1 MRPIGLAFAVA
12 LTVGG
17 CSLLFNGND
26 LKGHGGDGG
35 AGSGGTGG
43 GGDDM
48 GGGGGG
54 AGGGGSGGG
63 GGTQCTPRTTVTFT
77 KRTPSVAANDPNYIA
92 LGDID
97 HDGHVD
103 IVTANYSSASFSVL
117 LGVGDGSFGLA
128 SSTPINTGAGPQIVI
143 ARDVTGDGLDDVI
156 VSSFTSTGPA
166 SSVNVYVNQST
177 PGMVKFAAAKPLT
190 IPNQMQ
196 LYWVAVGNFDG
207 DTKPDIMLDDPN
219 SNTAR
224 FYTGVGDGS
233 FTPSF
238 TVASTNKG
246 AKWLSAADL
255 NSDGRD
261 DVVVF
266 NDTDDDMTLFLSSP
280 VSGGYV
286 ASRLAFD
293 PTNMGT
299 LYFVKNPPSLVD
311 INGDGLLDILV
322 ASGTITPG
330 TVEKFVNSGT
340 ATAPA
345 FPNTPADINTG
356 DAPVAQGFADFNCD
370 GTLDIVASTLGCSPG
385 DQNCPP
391 AQGEPPVMWLLP
403 GHGTGY
409 DAAQTTSVGAGPWNL
424 AIGDFNEDGYPD
436 VALAGD
442 GTTITVLVNGP

>member
-1 MRPIGLAFAVA
+1 MRAAWMAFAVA
-12 LTVGG
+12 LTFGG

-26 LKGHGGDGG
+26 LKGRTSDGG

-48 GGGGGG
+48 GGGG
-54 AGGGGSGGG
+54 AGGGGGGG
-63 GGTQCTPRTTVTFT
+63 GGGGQCTPRSTVTFT
-77 KRTPSVAANDPNYIA
+77 KSTPSVAANDPNYIA

-117 LGVGDGSFGLA
+117 LGDGAGAFGL
-128 SSTPINTGAGPQIVI
+128 STTSPFATGTGPQIVI
-143 ARDVTGDGLDDVI
+143 VRDLTGDGLDDVI
-156 VSSFTSTGPA
+156 ISSFTTTPA
-166 SSVNVYVNQST
+166 ASVNVYVNQST
-177 PGMVKFAAAKPLT
+177 PGMVKFASAKPIT

-196 LYWVAVGNFDG
+196 LYFLAVGNFDG
-207 DTKPDIMLDDPN
+207 DSKPDLVLDDPN

-224 FYTGVGDGS
+224 FYAGVGDGT
-233 FTPSF
+233 FTPGA
-238 TVASTNKG
+238 TMASLNKG
-246 AKWLSAADL
+246 AKWMSAADL
-255 NSDGRD
+255 NADGRD
-261 DVVVF
+261 DVVIF
-266 NDTDDDMTLFLSSP
+266 NDTDDDMTLLLSSP

-299 LYFVKNPPSLVD
+299 LYYVKNPPSLID

-330 TVEKFVNSGT
+330 TVEKFVNTGT
-340 ATAPA
+340 ASAPA
-345 FPNTPADINTG
+345 FPNTPTDINTG
-356 DAPVAQGFADFNCD
+356 DAPIAQGFADFNCD
-370 GTLDIVASTLGCSPG
+370 GTLDIAVSTLGCSPG

-391 AQGEPPVMWLLP
+391 PQGEPPVMWLLP
-403 GHGTGY
+403 GHGAGY

-442 GTTITVLVNGP
+442 GTTITVLINGP